1 MGGTWQQTDFGV
13 PADLSRSSL
22 APKQEPQGLPS
33 RPEALAAARR
43 FQGIAW
49 GRVKTDE
56 ISGEETSIHQ
66 L

>member
-1 MGGTWQQTDFGV
+1 MATNGFGG
-13 PADLSRSSL
+13 SCRSSL
-22 APKQEPQGLPS
+22 TPKQEPLAGPPS

-43 FQGIAW
+43 FQGTVLVAW

-56 ISGEETSIHQ
+56 ISIWGTSIHQ